1 MQINYI
7 FTVTNGRSGQATL
20 FKVLQEYSNNCL
32 SEFEAP
38 NINPFFPWLIGD
50 LEKKFRRRYVE
61 TNELLGRGK
70 VIEAYEEKNY
80 EYIERV
86 SRKRLFK
93 INKQLNKKKANCYF
107 DISKFYIRGLYK
119 GFNKVLNNFSLL
131 FLVRDP
137 LENMKSFLNRKKNFF
152 LDNSSPSAQSNILKL
167 DIRELSKGELYL
179 WSWAETFLR
188 FQKLSTS
195 NKINKSIIFK
205 TEDLHYPKKIE
216 DLLKSLDISYN
227 HIKKVYKVNTNV
239 NVGLKKTEV
248 SNKDI
253 FALKKFILKV
263 PKEHKDVIKQL
274 ELCLNKQERLLV

>member
-1 MQINYI
+1 MHINYI

-20 FKVLQEYSNNCL
+20 FKVLKEYSNNCL

-38 NINPFFPWLIGD
+38 HINPIFPWLIGD

-93 INKQLNKKKANCYF
+93 INKQLNRKKANCYF

-119 GFNKVLNNFSLL
+119 GFNKVLNDFSLL

-167 DIRELSKGELYL
+167 DVRELSKGELYL

-188 FQKLSTS
+188 FQKISRS
-195 NKINKSIIFK
+195 SKIKKSIIFK
-205 TEDLHYPKKIE
+205 TENLHYPKKIE
-216 DLLKSLDISYN
+216 DLFKSLDISCN
-227 HIKKVYKVNTNV
+227 QIKKIYKVNTNI

-248 SNKDI
+248 SNTDI
-253 FALKKFILKV
+253 FTLKKFILKV
-263 PKEHKDVIKQL
+263 PKEHKDVINQF
-274 ELCLNKQERLLV
+274 ELCLNKQERLLA